1 MKNGNRKAVLSLFG
15 CCMSVIWAGYL
26 AFGYPGM
33 MGTYWQEK
41 YDVGAAETGSVVTFM
56 LFALAVS
63 MFFSGRIHMKLG
75 MRKCILIG
83 TVFIAAGMLILMN
96 GKSIYSVYIW
106 GFVTNIGCSF
116 TYGPGLITAQ
126 QWFPERRGLASGI
139 VNFVFGISA
148 AVLSPLWNN
157 VMEAAGYE
165 KLNLIL
171 LISIAGTN
179 IIAMLF
185 AATPDKT
192 DGPED
197 EKAAQND
204 LTTGQALRTRDFW
217 LIWIIWVFRGAA
229 GISMVSLSKSYALSL
244 GISGIAVLS
253 AFNLVS
259 GCSRIVVGALSDI
272 IGGERIGVIAFAVT
286 AAGYAL
292 LPYIGTGAAVMV
304 IAGCVG
310 FGFGTLFTVT
320 GPIASGRFG
329 LRYFGMIYGLIF
341 TAYGFIGGILGPALS
356 GMVLDITSG
365 NYHVV
370 FGYLAVFAF
379 IGAALMYVLQ
389 RGRKSR
395 A

>member
-1 MKNGNRKAVLSLFG
+1 M
-15 CCMSVIWAGYL
+15 
-26 AFGYPGM
+26 
-33 MGTYWQEK
+33 
-41 YDVGAAETGSVVTFM
+41 
-56 LFALAVS
+56 
-63 MFFSGRIHMKLG
+63 
-75 MRKCILIG
+75 
-83 TVFIAAGMLILMN
+83 
-96 GKSIYSVYIW
+96 
-106 GFVTNIGCSF
+106 
-116 TYGPGLITAQ
+116 
-126 QWFPERRGLASGI
+126 
-139 VNFVFGISA
+139 
-148 AVLSPLWNN
+148 
-157 VMEAAGYE
+157 
-165 KLNLIL
+165 
-171 LISIAGTN
+171 
-179 IIAMLF
+179 
-185 AATPDKT
+185 
-192 DGPED
+192 
-197 EKAAQND
+197 
-204 LTTGQALRTRDFW
+204 
-217 LIWIIWVFRGAA
+217 
-229 GISMVSLSKSYALSL
+229 
-244 GISGIAVLS
+244 LS

-389 RGRKSR
+389 RGSKSR